1 MRISDVAFHSVIYK
15 IADHSFVYQ
24 VWQDVTNKM
33 NRVWY
38 FTNQFYFSDLLELAY
53 MHKPILDAFKNKN
66 KEEACATF
74 ITHLNYVRHQFLGP
88 AKHEDDAQ

>member
-38 FTNQFYFSDLLELAY
+38 FTNQFYFSDLLELATCINRSS
-53 MHKPILDAFKNKN
+53 MPLRTKTKKKRALHSLPI
-66 KEEACATF
+66 
-74 ITHLNYVRHQFLGP
+74 
-88 AKHEDDAQ
+88 